1 MDAVLLRE
9 SFNLV
14 APDKEKFAE
23 AFYDR
28 LFTTFPETRQ
38 LFAKTDMK
46 QQQTALIAAIALVVA
61 GVEKGEN
68 LAPVLRTLGER
79 HEKYGVKPEHYSL
92 VGQALLE
99 TFSAFLGPQWTPA
112 YLETWTQAYT
122 VVSQGMI
129 G

>member
-1 MDAVLLRE
+1 MDVVLLRE

-23 AFYDR
+23 AFYER
-28 LFTTFPETRQ
+28 LFTTFPHTRQ
-38 LFAKTDMK
+38 LFAKADMK
-46 QQQTALIAAIALVVA
+46 QQQAALMSAIALVVA
-61 GVEKGEN
+61 GVEKGDN
-68 LAPVLRTLGER
+68 LAPVLRALGER
-79 HEKYGVKPEHYSL
+79 HEKYGVKPEHYAL

-99 TFSAFLGPQWTPA
+99 TFGAFLGPQWTSA
-112 YLETWTQAYT
+112 YLDTWTQAYT

>member
-14 APDKEKFAE
+14 EPDKEKFAE

-46 QQQTALIAAIALVVA
+46 QQQTALMSAIALVVA
-61 GVEKGEN
+61 GVEKGDN
-68 LAPVLRTLGER
+68 LAPFLRALGER
-79 HEKYGVKPEHYSL
+79 HEKYGVKPEHYSF

-99 TFSAFLGPQWTPA
+99 TFGAFLGPQWTPA